1 MPEGD
6 TVHRTARGQ
15 HAALAG
21 SVLTGTDFRVPRFAT
36 LDLTG
41 ETVDEVVAF
50 GKHLFHRV
58 GEYSIHSHLKM
69 EGSWQL
75 YPRWAD
81 ADAHWDRPAHLARAV
96 LRTESLESVGFE
108 LGTLDVMLR
117 TEEHTVR
124 ERLGPDLL
132 DPAWGQEHTVE
143 AAARLAARPEVPV
156 FVAVLDQAN
165 LAGIGNV
172 YATELCFLR
181 GVLPTRPMGDTD
193 AAAIVDLARRLL
205 VANRDRTTRTTT
217 GDLRRGQTTWVYRR
231 VGQSCRRCGT
241 TIHGGRLGPEVSPA
255 HAEQDRSVTWCPH
268 CQR

>member
-75 YPRWAD
+75 YPRWSD

-117 TEEHTVR
+117 TEEHAVR

-132 DPAWGQEHTVE
+132 DPGWGSDQAVE
-143 AAARLAARPEVPV
+143 AAARLASRPEVPV

-231 VGQSCRRCGT
+231 VGQSGRRCGT
-241 TIHGGRLGPEVSPA
+241 GAPRAG
-255 HAEQDRSVTWCPH
+255 
-268 CQR
+268 QRYAARRGSATCR